1 MLKQID
7 ELYKYLMLT
16 LLVIYLINS
25 IYLQEFTITLTAI
38 VLVVLLELI
47 KHRHH
52 IKQLTYSQL
61 SIIGIILL
69 AGIAAIIYL
78 LVTIQIFLEPM
89 NLPGKVESLLFFGC
103 IVLGIYMLWYF
114 IGKLFGRALEKQ

>member
-7 ELYKYLMLT
+7 ALYKYLMIM

-25 IYLQEFTITLTAI
+25 IYFQEVTITFTAI
-38 VLVVLLELI
+38 MLVVLLEII

-61 SIIGIILL
+61 SIIGIVLL
-69 AGIAAIIYL
+69 AGIAGIIYL
-78 LVTIQIFLEPM
+78 LVTIQIFLEPI
-89 NLPGKVESLLFFGC
+89 NLPEKIESALFFVC
-103 IVLGIYMLWYF
+103 IVLGIYILWYF
-114 IGKLFGRALEKQ
+114 IGKLFGRVLEKQ

>member
-7 ELYKYLMLT
+7 ELYKYLMIM
-16 LLVIYLINS
+16 LLVLYLINS
-25 IYLQEFTITLTAI
+25 IYLQEVTITFTAI
-38 VLVVLLELI
+38 ILVILLELT

-61 SIIGIILL
+61 SIIGIVLL

-78 LVTIQIFLEPM
+78 LVTIQIFIEPI
-89 NLPGKVESLLFFGC
+89 NLPEKMESALFLVC
-103 IVLGIYMLWYF
+103 IVVGIYILWYF
-114 IGKLFGRALEKQ
+114 IGKLFGKALEKQ

>member
-1 MLKQID
+1 MLKKID
-7 ELYKYLMLT
+7 ELYKYLMIM

-25 IYLQEFTITLTAI
+25 IYLQEITITFTAI
-38 VLVVLLELI
+38 VLVVLLEFV

-61 SIIGIILL
+61 SIIGIVLL
-69 AGIAAIIYL
+69 AGIAGIIYMI
-78 LVTIQIFLEPM
+78 VTIQIFLEPIG
-89 NLPGKVESLLFFGC
+89 LPQKIESVLFFLC
-103 IVLGIYMLWYF
+103 IVIGIYILWYF

>member
-7 ELYKYLMLT
+7 ELYKYLLIM

-25 IYLQEFTITLTAI
+25 IYLQEVTITFTAI

-61 SIIGIILL
+61 SIIGIALL
-69 AGIAAIIYL
+69 AGIAGIIYL
-78 LVTIQIFLEPM
+78 LVTIQIFLEPLG
-89 NLPGKVESLLFFGC
+89 LPEKMESVLFLVC
-103 IVLGIYMLWYF
+103 IVVGIYILWYF
-114 IGKLFGRALEKQ
+114 IGKLFGKALEKH

>member
-7 ELYKYLMLT
+7 ELYKYLMMT

-25 IYLQEFTITLTAI
+25 IYLQELTITLTAI

-78 LVTIQIFLEPM
+78 IVTIQIFLEPM
-89 NLPGKVESLLFFGC
+89 NLPEKVESLLFFGC

>member
-38 VLVVLLELI
+38 VLVILLELM

-78 LVTIQIFLEPM
+78 IVTIQIFLEPM
-89 NLPGKVESLLFFGC
+89 NLPEKVESLLFFGC

>member
-7 ELYKYLMLT
+7 ELYKYLMMT

-61 SIIGIILL
+61 SIIGMILL

-78 LVTIQIFLEPM
+78 LVTIQIFVEPM
-89 NLPGKVESLLFFGC
+89 NLPEKVESLLFFGC

>member
-7 ELYKYLMLT
+7 ELYKYLMIM

-25 IYLQEFTITLTAI
+25 VYLQEISITFTAI
-38 VLVVLLELI
+38 VLVILLEII

-52 IKQLTYSQL
+52 IKRLTYSQL
-61 SIIGIILL
+61 SIISIVLL
-69 AGIAAIIYL
+69 AGIAGIIYL
-78 LVTIQIFLEPM
+78 LVTIQIFLEPIG
-89 NLPGKVESLLFFGC
+89 LPGKMESVLFFVC
-103 IVLGIYMLWYF
+103 IVVGIYILWYF

>member
-7 ELYKYLMLT
+7 ELYKYLMIT

-25 IYLQEFTITLTAI
+25 IYLQEVTITFTAI
-38 VLVVLLELI
+38 VLVVLLEI
-47 KHRHH
+47 TKHRHH

-61 SIIGIILL
+61 SIIGIVLL

-78 LVTIQIFLEPM
+78 LVTIQIFLEPI
-89 NLPGKVESLLFFGC
+89 NLPEKMESALFFVC
-103 IVLGIYMLWYF
+103 IVLGIYILWYF
-114 IGKLFGRALEKQ
+114 IGKLFGKALEKQ

>member
-1 MLKQID
+1 VLKQID

-38 VLVVLLELI
+38 VLVILLELM

-89 NLPGKVESLLFFGC
+89 NLPEKVESLLFFGC

>member
-7 ELYKYLMLT
+7 ELYKYLMMT

-78 LVTIQIFLEPM
+78 IVTIQIFLEPM
-89 NLPGKVESLLFFGC
+89 NLPEKVESLLFFGC

>member
-7 ELYKYLMLT
+7 DLYKYLMVM

-25 IYLQEFTITLTAI
+25 IYLQEVTITFTAI
-38 VLVVLLELI
+38 ILVILLEFS

-61 SIIGIILL
+61 SIIGIVLL
-69 AGIAAIIYL
+69 AGIASIIYL
-78 LVTIQIFLEPM
+78 LVTIQIFLEPIG
-89 NLPGKVESLLFFGC
+89 LPEKMESALFFVC
-103 IVLGIYMLWYF
+103 IVIAIYILWYF

>member
-7 ELYKYLMLT
+7 ELYKYLMMT

>member
-7 ELYKYLMLT
+7 ELYKYLMIM
-16 LLVIYLINS
+16 LLVVYLINS
-25 IYLQEFTITLTAI
+25 IYLQEVTITFTAI
-38 VLVVLLELI
+38 VLVVLLEII

-61 SIIGIILL
+61 SIIGIALL
-69 AGIAAIIYL
+69 AGIAGIIYL
-78 LVTIQIFLEPM
+78 LVMIQIFLEPID
-89 NLPGKVESLLFFGC
+89 LPQKMESLLYFVC
-103 IVLGIYMLWYF
+103 IVVGIYILWYF

>member
-7 ELYKYLMLT
+7 ELYKYLMIM
-16 LLVIYLINS
+16 LLVLYLINS
-25 IYLQEFTITLTAI
+25 IYLQEVTITFTAI
-38 VLVVLLELI
+38 ILVVLLELT

-61 SIIGIILL
+61 SIIGIVLL
-69 AGIAAIIYL
+69 AGIAAIIYV
-78 LVTIQIFLEPM
+78 LVTIQIFLEPIG
-89 NLPGKVESLLFFGC
+89 LPEKTESILYFVC
-103 IVLGIYMLWYF
+103 IVVGIYILWYF

>member
-1 MLKQID
+1 MLKQIED
-7 ELYKYLMLT
+7 LYKYLMIM

-25 IYLQEFTITLTAI
+25 IYLQEITITFTAI
-38 VLVVLLELI
+38 VLVVLLEII

-61 SIIGIILL
+61 SIIGIVLL
-69 AGIAAIIYL
+69 AGIAGIIYL
-78 LVTIQIFLEPM
+78 LVTIQIFLEPLG
-89 NLPGKVESLLFFGC
+89 LPAKMEGVLFFVC
-103 IVLGIYMLWYF
+103 IVVGIYILWYF